1 MKGRGRGGIKTFLI
15 VALLIIITVSLV
27 YLSKQDGLR
36 EGYEGKKKSKENMT
50 KREAFRMREALDA
63 GCYSSDGKYL
73 GTGKGI
79 IDCQKNYPEKNATY
93 KSR

>member
-1 MKGRGRGGIKTFLI
+1 MKGSKKTFLI

-50 KREAFRMREALDA
+50 KREPFRGREALAA
-63 GCYSSDGKYL
+63 GCYSDKTYL
-73 GTGKGI
+73 GTGNGLL
-79 IDCQKNYPEKNATY
+79 DCRKNYPDEEKVIY
-93 KSR
+93 RRS